1 MKKEDF
7 KKWINKIYEFM
18 PDIPI
23 KNTKRNESLRE
34 DISKRLIAESLTDD
48 ERADF
53 MDFPMVAESERGP
66 KLFLKISYKSD
77 LIAGSEKMPSSMHLV
92 D

>member
-1 MKKEDF
+1 M
-7 KKWINKIYEFM
+7 M
-18 PDIPI
+18 
-23 KNTKRNESLRE
+23 NEQ
-34 DISKRLIAESLTDD
+34 I
-48 ERADF
+48 F